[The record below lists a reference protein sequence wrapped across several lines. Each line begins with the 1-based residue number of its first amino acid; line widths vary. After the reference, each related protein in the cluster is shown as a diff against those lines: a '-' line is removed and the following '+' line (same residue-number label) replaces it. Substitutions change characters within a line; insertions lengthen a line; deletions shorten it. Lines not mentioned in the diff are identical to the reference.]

1 MQRHL
6 CVTLPVEWIEK
17 IDKECEKKGMTKYRY
32 VLRLLEKAYPLEQK
46 GWKIIER
53 KTAEGKARTRT
64 YKQN

>member
-17 IDKECEKKGMTKYRY
+17 IDKECDKKDMTKSRY

-46 GWKIIER
+46 GME
-53 KTAEGKARTRT
+53 
-64 YKQN
+64 NN